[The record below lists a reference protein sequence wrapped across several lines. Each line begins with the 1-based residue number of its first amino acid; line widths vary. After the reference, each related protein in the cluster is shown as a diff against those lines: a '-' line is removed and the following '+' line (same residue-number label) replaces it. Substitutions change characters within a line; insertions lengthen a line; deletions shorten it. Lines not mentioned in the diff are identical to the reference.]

1 MIEKHP
7 DESVKAFHAFL
18 CYQNL
23 GPQRTIALAYAV
35 YRKCTTNPSKP
46 SAAFIAWKAE
56 FNWAERVEVWDRLEQ
71 AAARE
76 RQRSIDDHD
85 YQAELEQ
92 FKRLQLNAGKQGT
105 AIALN
110 LKTKLLKWVETH
122 PTTTNWAE
130 ALIVARLIST
140 IEMSSAEQWAK
151 ALHIDRL
158 LEQMLDN
165 SEIDC

>member
-7 DESVKAFHAFL
+7 DESAKAFHAYL

-23 GPQRTIALAYAV
+23 GTQRTIALAYAV
-35 YRKCTTNPSKP
+35 YRKCTTDPSKP
-46 SAAFIAWKAE
+46 SAAFIAWKSQ
-56 FNWAERVEVWDRLEQ
+56 FDWDGRVEVWDTLEQ

-76 RQRSIDDHD
+76 RQRTIDDHD

-122 PTTTNWAE
+122 PTIMTWHE
-130 ALIVARLIST
+130 ALIVSRIIATL
-140 IEMSSAEQWAK
+140 EVPSAEQWAK

-158 LEQMLDN
+158 LEQMLDD

>member
-7 DESVKAFHAFL
+7 DESAKAWSAYL

-23 GPQRTIALAYAV
+23 GPQRTIAFAYAV
-35 YRKCTTNPSKP
+35 YRKCTANLARP
-46 SAAFIAWKAE
+46 SASFIAWKAE
-56 FNWAERVEVWDRLEQ
+56 FNWDEQVEIWDKLEE
-71 AAARE
+71 AAARD
-76 RQRSIDDHD
+76 RQRKIDDD
-85 YQAELEQ
+85 NYQSELEQ

-122 PTTTNWAE
+122 PTIMTWTE
-130 ALIVARLIST
+130 ALTVARIITTL
-140 IEMSSAEQWAK
+140 EMSSAEQWAN
-151 ALHIDRL
+151 ALHVDRL
-158 LEQMLDN
+158 LEQMDD

>member
-7 DESVKAFHAFL
+7 DESAKAWSAYL

-35 YRKCTTNPSKP
+35 YRKCTANLARP
-46 SAAFIAWKAE
+46 SASFIAWKAE
-56 FNWAERVEVWDRLEQ
+56 FNWDERVEIWDKLEE
-71 AAARE
+71 AAAQD
-76 RQRSIDDHD
+76 RQRTIDDD
-85 YQAELEQ
+85 NYQSELEQ

-122 PTTTNWAE
+122 PTITTWHE
-130 ALIVARLIST
+130 ALIVARLIAT
-140 IEMSSAEQWAK
+140 LEVPSAEQWAK

-158 LEQMLDN
+158 LQQMLDD
-165 SEIDC
+165 SKIDC

>member
-7 DESVKAFHAFL
+7 DESAKAWSAYL

-35 YRKCTTNPSKP
+35 YRKCTANLARP
-46 SAAFIAWKAE
+46 SASFIAWKAE
-56 FNWAERVEVWDRLEQ
+56 FNWDEQVEIWDKLEE
-71 AAARE
+71 AAARD
-76 RQRSIDDHD
+76 RQRKIDDD
-85 YQAELEQ
+85 NYQSELEQ

-122 PTTTNWAE
+122 PTIMTWTE
-130 ALIVARLIST
+130 ALTVARIITTL
-140 IEMSSAEQWAK
+140 EMSSAEQWAN
-151 ALHIDRL
+151 ALHVDRL
-158 LEQMLDN
+158 LEQMDD